1 MLVYL
6 IVKTFDFL
14 MTVPHCIMWLYKFM
28 PYLHLKKM
36 EKLCLLTS
44 AIFSFS
50 CLNSIAYL
58 KVFSDFDC
66 ADLGVPRKVW
76 IASYQKTKEI
86 EIPTIGSKVMVL
98 GSKLTCFALFLGY
111 LNHFNSDF
119 DP

>member
-44 AIFSFS
+44 AIFF
-50 CLNSIAYL
+50 
-58 KVFSDFDC
+58 FFMPEFDRIFEGL
-66 ADLGVPRKVW
+66 LGFR
-76 IASYQKTKEI
+76 
-86 EIPTIGSKVMVL
+86 L
-98 GSKLTCFALFLGY
+98 R
-111 LNHFNSDF
+111 
-119 DP
+119 

>member
-14 MTVPHCIMWLYKFM
+14 LTMPHCTMWLYKFM

-50 CLNSIAYL
+50 CLNLIAYL

-76 IASYQKTKEI
+76 IASYQNTKEI
-86 EIPTIGSKVMVL
+86 EIPTVGSKVMA
-98 GSKLTCFALFLGY
+98 SRIELTHFAQFSGY
-111 LNHFNSDF
+111 LNLFNSNF